1 MKRKRIYPKR
11 PRKPGSTW
19 GVLAERVLTAIA
31 ELGPMTRAELCQHLS
46 HDAASLSS
54 VIARL
59 RKETPLRAQRL
70 YVSGWVYDHE
80 GMREYPRAQ
89 FSLGAEP
96 DKPLR
101 RRMTKRE
108 IHSSLQATYHTRMK
122 TASVFNLGMTRNQLT
137 QRAKQIRSSHDS
149 GTDQHLA

>member
-1 MKRKRIYPKR
+1 MKKRIYPKR

-19 GVLAERVLTAIA
+19 GLLSERILQTLD
-31 ELGPMTRAELCQHLS
+31 ELGPMTRAELCTHLS
-46 HDAASLSS
+46 HDAASVSS

-59 RKETPLRAQRL
+59 RKATKERPQRI

-80 GMREYPRAQ
+80 GMRDYPRAQ
-89 FSLGAEP
+89 FSLGAEE

-108 IHSSLQATYHTRMK
+108 IHSTRQSIYFKRMK
-122 TASVFNLGMTRNQLT
+122 TASVFNLGMTKEQLIERNRQLRKET
-137 QRAKQIRSSHDS
+137 HERI
-149 GTDQHLA
+149 